1 MSITRAKPLDDLY
14 KQVSEYDLVLVPD
27 APLASALN
35 RRLDRPHLGT
45 FATTPRRLAAGRI
58 EKAED
63 RTAFLELVERS
74 DLDWKRSAYAI
85 GNIIQ
90 CWEHQGQVDSVL
102 EYDSY
107 ADDVTREAVTYI
119 EGLETTSKRLTGY
132 RIEDGQ
138 DVAVVGE
145 DQFTTLERS
154 IFPETYE
161 TFSPFC
167 EEAFEYPS
175 FRLFDSTAA
184 IIETLVDSIT
194 TENADDIAVVL
205 DRGSAYSTLVESAL
219 EAADIPFYGGPGFN
233 DDPDHRTFC
242 QLLRL
247 AHRGSD
253 TRVRDV
259 KPVLRKLSIDL
270 DVEHDEKRL
279 HDLDS
284 PVVEWVLEFCDS
296 IESQTFDQAI
306 DVFEERTGRSLGAF
320 RDELATLCLDD
331 EHVTEDAIDRLE
343 FYLQSYEV
351 PVDRENDGVLLAD
364 AKSAAYVDRPTVF
377 FLGLDEDWTHAD
389 PRRPWVDRDAQYTRN
404 IQQFQLLLQSGAEQY
419 YLVQDTS
426 GGSPVTP
433 CLYFEELLD
442 EEFEQFS
449 DLDSV
454 RNGRSSW
461 DRTDGLEKESVETT
475 TTEIETVSQSSLST
489 YVNSPRDYFFS
500 RIVDGPDKDYFK
512 EGNLF
517 HDFAEFYVAHPDA
530 VDEDVIDDVVDMMLE
545 ETRPFVRR
553 VDRETRRTKY
563 RVGLETICDFLN
575 ENVPADG
582 SFLTADTG
590 WGENIFAERFD
601 REIETPITERWF
613 ENDNLGLKGKID
625 LVHGPHRLVDH
636 KSGSLKRASQVVKN
650 SAIDPPSDT
659 PNFQALLYLTHWR
672 TQHPHEELEFT
683 FFHFLETLDDV
694 VAGNA
699 DLDDTLT
706 TVTYYPGDFESF
718 AWSRETFEDL
728 RENGYSKCQKILGKI
743 GYEDY
748 SAVFE
753 AAELPDTRDS
763 DELIESRFGQT
774 LLARM
779 KDEIGDYK
787 YVTKGCEQLMR
798 GLISTRRHNYF
809 QEDLDAFE
817 EFVDERIDELNR
829 RRRGEERFPIEGL
842 AGEPNYRR
850 VDNRDLLLETD
861 D

>member
-1 MSITRAKPLDDLY
+1 VSITRAKPLDDLY
-14 KQVSEYDLVLVPD
+14 EQVAEYDLVLVSD

-58 EKAED
+58 EAAED
-63 RTAFLELVERS
+63 RTAFLELVDRS

-85 GNIIQ
+85 GNILQ
-90 CWEHQGQVDSVL
+90 CWEHQRRIDAIL
-102 EYDSY
+102 EYDGY
-107 ADDVTREAVTYI
+107 ADAVTREAVTCI
-119 EGLETTSKRLTGY
+119 EGLDTTSKRLTEY
-132 RIEDGQ
+132 RIDDGR
-138 DVAVVGE
+138 DVAIVGE
-145 DQFTTLERS
+145 EQFTELERS
-154 IFPETYE
+154 IFPDTYD

-167 EEAFEYPS
+167 EEAFEYPP

-184 IIETLVDSIT
+184 IVETLVDSIT
-194 TENADDIAVVL
+194 TETADDIAVVL
-205 DRGSAYSTLVESAL
+205 DQESEYSTLVESAL
-219 EAADIPFYGGPGFN
+219 EAAGIPFYGGPGFT
-233 DDPDHRTFC
+233 DDPNHRALC

-247 AHRGSD
+247 AHRGTD

-259 KPVLRKLSIDL
+259 KPVLSALDIDL

-279 HDLDS
+279 HELDR
-284 PVVEWVLEFCDS
+284 PEVEWALDFCETIDS
-296 IESQTFDQAI
+296 RTFEQAL
-306 DVFEERTGRSLGAF
+306 DAFETRTACSLGAF
-320 RDELATLCLDD
+320 REELTALGLGDD
-331 EHVTEDAIDRLE
+331 YVTAEAVDTLE

-377 FLGLDEDWTHAD
+377 FLGLDEQWTHDA
-389 PRRPWVDRDAQYTRN
+389 PNRPWVDRDAQYTRN
-404 IQQFQLLLQSGAEQY
+404 IRQFQLLLQSGAEQY
-419 YLVQDTS
+419 YLVQDTA

-433 CLYFEELLD
+433 CLYFEDLLD
-442 EEFEQFS
+442 EEFERFR

-454 RNGRSSW
+454 RNGPSSW
-461 DRTDGLEKESVETT
+461 GRTEGFETEPIESS

-500 RIVDGPDKDYFK
+500 RLVDGPDKDHFK

-517 HDFAEFYVAHPDA
+517 HDFAEFYVAHS
-530 VDEDVIDDVVDMMLE
+530 DVVDEAMIDEVVELMLD
-545 ETRPFVRR
+545 ETSPFIRR
-553 VDRETRRTKY
+553 IDRETRRTKY
-563 RVGLETICDFLN
+563 RIGLETICDFLD
-575 ENVPADG
+575 ENVPVDG
-582 SFLTADTG
+582 TFLTADSG
-590 WGENIFAERFD
+590 RGSNSIAEHFD
-601 REIETPITERWF
+601 REIETSITERWF
-613 ENDNLGLKGKID
+613 ENEELGLKGKID
-625 LVHGPHRLVDH
+625 LVHSPHRLVDH

-672 TQHPHEELEFT
+672 TQQPHEELEFT

-694 VAGNA
+694 VAGDA
-699 DLDDTLT
+699 DLDETLT

-728 RENGYSKCQKILGKI
+728 RENGYSKCRKILGKI
-743 GYEDY
+743 EYEDY
-748 SAVFE
+748 STVFE
-753 AAELPDTRDS
+753 TAELPDTRDS

-787 YVTKGCEQLMR
+787 YVTKGCKQLMR

-809 QEDLDAFE
+809 REDLDAFE
-817 EFVDERIDELNR
+817 AFVDERIDELNR